1 MSGFHLLL
9 GNKNYSSWSQRP
21 WLLARYFELTFEEQ
35 VVPLFNEEGSA
46 IIKQRSP
53 SGKVPLLT
61 DGELQIWDS
70 LAICEYLNERYLD
83 GKAWPADSQQRAVAR
98 ALSAEMHSSFT
109 ALRAEL
115 SLNYKRPI
123 GPRPQDALSDAC
135 RTDVQRI
142 LTLWQQALTNSNG
155 PWLFGEF
162 SIADAMF
169 APVASRFTTYA
180 IELPAIVRRWVDAI
194 ESLPAM
200 QEWQQAARKEQW
212 IIPFCEYD
220 D

>member
-46 IIKQRSP
+46 IIKQCSP

-83 GKAWPADSQQRAVAR
+83 GKAWPANPEQRAVAR
-98 ALSAEMHSSFT
+98 ALSAEMHSSFA

-123 GPRPQDALSDAC
+123 GPRPQSALSDAC
-135 RTDVQRI
+135 RADVQRI
-142 LTLWQQALTNSNG
+142 LTLWQHALTNSNG
-155 PWLFGEF
+155 PWLFGDF

-180 IELPAIVRRWVDAI
+180 IELPDIVRPWVDAI